1 MRGVRSRGIN
11 LDLDGV
17 LLQGRAAGH
26 LELASKAML
35 LLDILTAK
43 PALGGLHTRGN

>member
-1 MRGVRSRGIN
+1 MVCVVEASTWISMGFFSKAA
-11 LDLDGV
+11 
-17 LLQGRAAGH
+17 LLAAGH
-26 LELASKAML
+26 LELAAML

>member
-26 LELASKAML
+26 LELAAML
-35 LLDILTAK
+35 FLDILTAK